1 MRATATAFLLFGMT
15 ATAQSPPKAVDVT
28 RVAMEAA
35 LKAAKPDAPLTDL
48 QMRVL
53 DVGGQNVGVAIV
65 RRTKAEVNALIHD
78 KITEVYVIR
87 EGSGTMATGGTL
99 VDRTATTPSDVIGP
113 SSRGSRIDGG
123 TSRRV
128 TPGDV
133 IVLPPG
139 TAHMF
144 TELDG
149 TIAYVTIRFDPSQ
162 VMSLK

>member
-1 MRATATAFLLFGMT
+1 MRTTAIAFLLLGLT

-28 RVAMEAA
+28 RLAMEAA
-35 LKAAKPDAPLTDL
+35 LKGAKPDAPLSDL
-48 QMRVL
+48 PMRVV
-53 DVGGQNVGVAIV
+53 DVGGEHVGVAIV
-65 RRTKAEVNALIHD
+65 RRTRAEVNALIHD

-87 EGSGTMATGGTL
+87 DGSGTMVTGGTL
-99 VDRTATTPSDVIGP
+99 VDRTETTASDVIGP
-113 SSRGSRIDGG
+113 SSRGSRIEGG

-144 TELDG
+144 TQLDG
-149 TIAYVTIRFDPSQ
+149 TITYVTIRIDPNR
-162 VMSLK
+162 VTALK

>member
-1 MRATATAFLLFGMT
+1 MRAWAIAFLLFGVA
-15 ATAQSPPKAVDVT
+15 ATAQTPPKAVDVT
-28 RVAMEAA
+28 RLAMEAA
-35 LKAAKPDAPLTDL
+35 LQAAKPDAPLTDL
-48 QMRVL
+48 PMRVV

-65 RRTKAEVNALIHD
+65 RRTRAEVNALIHD

-87 EGSGTMATGGTL
+87 EGSGTMVTGGTL

-113 SSRGSRIDGG
+113 SSRGSRIEGG

-144 TELDG
+144 TQLDG
-149 TIAYVTIRFDPSQ
+149 TVTYLTIRFDPSR
-162 VMSLK
+162 VTALK